1 MCHTVNTTADI
12 NSQSNRV
19 LRTRRSAANDHWA
32 FLRRH
37 YLSRSTKSQV
47 ERMSRKV
54 AERKLTKNSVVC
66 KMVPEQ
72 KCERKRVNPRR
83 VEKKMRKTH
92 CREPK
97 KNSIFDQ
104 MMVAKLTTRNPWNE
118 GNYSLINLAHLIAP
132 MGHLWS
138 NCNVGG
144 MKKVTEWNSCAIS
157 DIRSHKNSSSFC
169 YVLLL
174 SSFTLKRV
182 NMVRNKQEVSKKL

>member
-104 MMVAKLTTRNPWNE
+104 MMVAKLTTRNPWND
-118 GNYSLINLAHLIAP
+118 GQK
-132 MGHLWS
+132 
-138 NCNVGG
+138 NVQF
-144 MKKVTEWNSCAIS
+144 KCPRKIKNNCAIIKS
-157 DIRSHKNSSSFC
+157 QDAKKPTAFWEVISWMLLEWW
-169 YVLLL
+169 VLRKKSNHL
-174 SSFTLKRV
+174 
-182 NMVRNKQEVSKKL
+182 KKLSFNTIMQ

>member
-83 VEKKMRKTH
+83 IEKKMRKTH

-104 MMVAKLTTRNPWNE
+104 MMVAKLTTRNPWND
-118 GNYSLINLAHLIAP
+118 GQK
-132 MGHLWS
+132 
-138 NCNVGG
+138 NVQF
-144 MKKVTEWNSCAIS
+144 KCPRKIKNNCAIIKS
-157 DIRSHKNSSSFC
+157 HDAKKTHCLLRSYIMNATWMMGTYKKSNHLKKI
-169 YVLLL
+169 VLQYNYAIKTSPKIMNNAL
-174 SSFTLKRV
+174 
-182 NMVRNKQEVSKKL
+182 NK

>member
-1 MCHTVNTTADI
+1 MQPPLKNSIYLILQVNEIVPQEKCSIIPKTMCHTVNTTADI

-104 MMVAKLTTRNPWNE
+104 MLVAKLTTRNPWND
-118 GNYSLINLAHLIAP
+118 GQKMYS
-132 MGHLWS
+132 S
-138 NCNVGG
+138 NVQG
-144 MKKVTEWNSCAIS
+144 KSRTTVP
-157 DIRSHKNSSSFC
+157 
-169 YVLLL
+169 
-174 SSFTLKRV
+174 
-182 NMVRNKQEVSKKL
+182 